1 MHSTAGTVNGGVW
14 KQWILWTLTLLVPP
28 VPYYTSSTSVL
39 FPPCVFLCPRSP
51 SSVRVYWPVWFG
63 FVFLLFSGLPQSVFV
78 SFCCLPLIFF
88 FFLGLQLTF
97 IIKAAFCSFIH
108 PSWCLAFGSAQKVYF
123 YFLVLVYFEVNTIDI
138 LQFTRCS
145 KMFFFFFFY

>member
-1 MHSTAGTVNGGVW
+1 MLHSRDSEWRGVKTVD
-14 KQWILWTLTLLVPP
+14 P
-28 VPYYTSSTSVL
+28 VDTYCTSSTYPLLVFPVCVFPSSLFSASVL
-39 FPPCVFLCPRSP
+39 FPPRFFFLLSCLCSLRSI
-51 SSVRVYWPVWFG
+51 RVYWPVSFG

-78 SFCCLPLIFF
+78 SFCCLPLIFFFF

-123 YFLVLVYFEVNTIDI
+123 YRVNTIDV
-138 LQFTRCS
+138 L
-145 KMFFFFFFY
+145 